1 MVVMWHI
8 SSDLRWRRFV
18 WFPYQ
23 EQCRYE
29 TSHNTRCDETQ
40 SWSCVICGLLCFCM
54 IFLQRSLC
62 ERCCWKACVWW
73 VTETHQFLFCAA
85 FIYLFKRESERRR
98 RRDERREV
106 TEKGFI
112 QIRLREEKVSFPDG
126 QPPWSF
132 YTLTKLTKKIPQH
145 ITWAYTVFY
154 DFDVEDSIAELQDHL
169 HARKFYLQV
178 HQVQKVQGKCYVQR
192 GGDEAPGK
200 SRGRHAQSKQS
211 THTWRQAL
219 SPTLATREWH
229 WEESR
234 KSVDRE
240 TLVNTKYKETLHLTC
255 CGLTFTNA

>member
-1 MVVMWHI
+1 MTHFEWFKMAPYSVV
-8 SSDLRWRRFV
+8 
-18 WFPYQ
+18 YQ

-54 IFLQRSLC
+54 IFLHRSLC
-62 ERCCWKACVWW
+62 EHCCWKACVWW

-85 FIYLFKRESERRR
+85 FIYLFMRESERRR

-154 DFDVEDSIAELQDHL
+154 GFDVEDSIAELQDHL

-178 HQVQKVQGKCYVQR
+178 HQVYRRCRGSVMYNGVGTRLQGNP
-192 GGDEAPGK
+192 GGGTRNPNNPHTHDGRLSLQHSPLGNDTGKNPG
-200 SRGRHAQSKQS
+200 S
-211 THTWRQAL
+211 L
-219 SPTLATREWH
+219 
-229 WEESR
+229 
-234 KSVDRE
+234 
-240 TLVNTKYKETLHLTC
+240 
-255 CGLTFTNA
+255 